1 MDALNFLTTP
11 LKNILAEIPTPESG
25 GDIFKAFQ
33 LKKTFTTEWTK
44 AYWTVRG
51 FFKTGSPAAERMKLF
66 DESADLPELW
76 KTFNTNYVASANF
89 SGIFSLFYQLTGQN
103 HVQKNLLAEFIRQN
117 DLQKRIAQL
126 REQHRKNSLDT
137 PVKALFH
144 TPFTRRVLT
153 LSSTKEKEAIPEDS
167 SDAGD
172 NESESP
178 PKETKQTDSD
188 SSLLSEGRDEW
199 KRVMTSLFNMINQ
212 KEHGTIVHKFIKEY
226 LLRGELEQ
234 SVFELTEQ
242 NTYASLKLF
251 LEFRQPSA
259 SNFKTMS
266 TGVKAQESIAPC
278 GQQQCAGKKIIPKML
293 AGYFILKRCPNFSN
307 VLTPTARMTRRP
319 QRNPRRA
326 SNALVTGETPRKK
339 ETTRRETKRIRNSR
353 ESRPTLLQITS
364 SQRRI

>member
-1 MDALNFLTTP
+1 
-11 LKNILAEIPTPESG
+11 
-25 GDIFKAFQ
+25 
-33 LKKTFTTEWTK
+33 
-44 AYWTVRG
+44 
-51 FFKTGSPAAERMKLF
+51 
-66 DESADLPELW
+66 
-76 KTFNTNYVASANF
+76 
-89 SGIFSLFYQLTGQN
+89 
-103 HVQKNLLAEFIRQN
+103 
-117 DLQKRIAQL
+117 
-126 REQHRKNSLDT
+126 
-137 PVKALFH
+137 
-144 TPFTRRVLT
+144 
-153 LSSTKEKEAIPEDS
+153 
-167 SDAGD
+167 
-172 NESESP
+172 
-178 PKETKQTDSD
+178 
-188 SSLLSEGRDEW
+188 
-199 KRVMTSLFNMINQ
+199 MTSLFNMIHQ
-212 KEHGTIVHKFIKEY
+212 KEHGTTVHKFIKEY

-266 TGVKAQESIAPC
+266 TGVKAQESITPC
-278 GQQQCAGKKIIPKML
+278 GQQKCAGKKLHSKDACWVLHPEK
-293 AGYFILKRCPNFSN
+293 CPNFSN

>member
-1 MDALNFLTTP
+1 M
-11 LKNILAEIPTPESG
+11 
-25 GDIFKAFQ
+25 
-33 LKKTFTTEWTK
+33 
-44 AYWTVRG
+44 
-51 FFKTGSPAAERMKLF
+51 
-66 DESADLPELW
+66 
-76 KTFNTNYVASANF
+76 
-89 SGIFSLFYQLTGQN
+89 
-103 HVQKNLLAEFIRQN
+103 
-117 DLQKRIAQL
+117 
-126 REQHRKNSLDT
+126 
-137 PVKALFH
+137 KALFH

-153 LSSTKEKEAIPEDS
+153 LSSTEEKEAIYEDS

-188 SSLLSEGRDEW
+188 SSLLTEGRDEW

-266 TGVKAQESIAPC
+266 TGVKAQESITPC
-278 GQQQCAGKKIIPKML
+278 GQQQCAGKKIHSKDACWVLHPEKMPKFL
-293 AGYFILKRCPNFSN
+293 QRINANSPNDS
-307 VLTPTARMTRRP
+307 TSAKK
-319 QRNPRRA
+319 PRKA

-364 SQRRI
+364 SQRGI